1 MKKSKNSLRNKNS
14 YERNLEE
21 KNSRNGKS
29 LCAKFKENF
38 EGWKF
43 KESLPKLKDLL
54 GIFLLLES
62 PDIVHASHPRCPA
75 MLRKVEDPFKSE
87 MDKFENLKIRI
98 VHSLGT
104 VCFKKW

>member
-1 MKKSKNSLRNKNS
+1 MREIWKKKIQGMENPCV
-14 YERNLEE
+14 RNLER
-21 KNSRNGKS
+21 K
-29 LCAKFKENF
+29 NF

-87 MDKFENLKIRI
+87 MDKFENLKIGI

>member
-1 MKKSKNSLRNKNS
+1 MEIQGIPPKF
-14 YERNLEE
+14 ERPF
-21 KNSRNGKS
+21 GD
-29 LCAKFKENF
+29 F
-38 EGWKF
+38 
-43 KESLPKLKDLL
+43 
-54 GIFLLLES
+54 FLLLES

-87 MDKFENLKIRI
+87 MDKFEKLKIGI